1 MTKANKKY
9 RKPQEK
15 DKKIAV
21 KQYADYLQVF
31 QLRYVS
37 L

>member
-1 MTKANKKY
+1 MTKAKKKY

-15 DKKIAV
+15 DKKIPV

-31 QLRYVS
+31 QLRYVN

>member
-1 MTKANKKY
+1 MTKVNQKY

-21 KQYADYLQVF
+21 KQCDDYLQVF
-31 QLRYVS
+31 QLRNIS